1 MSALSLDDLLK
12 GASAKYPDFEIET
25 EENGRVLG
33 FKPVLR
39 LSKVKR
45 KAVAEALDL
54 RKQIDAL
61 PEDHDM
67 DQAELMI
74 KVIMGALEAAERT
87 RGDFKVLAKWA
98 GTEDLGIWLF
108 LFEQYNEVT
117 EAGEA
122 SPSES

>member
-1 MSALSLDDLLK
+1 MSALTLDDLRK
-12 GASAKYPDFEIET
+12 GASDKYPDFEVEA
-25 EENGRVLG
+25 EDGRILG

-39 LSKVKR
+39 LPKAKR
-45 KAVAEALDL
+45 KAVAEAMDL
-54 RKQIDAL
+54 KKQIEEL

-74 KVIMGALEAAERT
+74 KVIMGALKAAERS
-87 RGDFKVLAKWA
+87 RGDFTALEKWA
-98 GTEDLGIWLF
+98 GKEDLGIWLF

-117 EAGEA
+117 DPGEA